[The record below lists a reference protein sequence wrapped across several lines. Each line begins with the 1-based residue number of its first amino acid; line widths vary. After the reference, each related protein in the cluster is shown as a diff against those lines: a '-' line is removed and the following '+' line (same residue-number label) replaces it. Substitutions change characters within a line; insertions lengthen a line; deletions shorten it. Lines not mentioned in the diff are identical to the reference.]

1 MKTKYKIIDMHTH
14 IFPDKVAEK
23 AVFNIG
29 NYYNLNM
36 SGKGTV
42 NDLMKSGKQIG
53 VEEFVV
59 HSSATS
65 AEQVKAI
72 NDYIANT
79 AKKYDNIIGFGTLH
93 PDMKNPGA
101 EVQRI
106 ISLGLKGVKLH
117 PEFQNFCIDHPSM
130 MPIYASIQGKLP
142 LLIHMGDEK
151 RDSSSPERL
160 SRVLELFPS
169 LTVIAAHFGG
179 YRMWDD
185 SSRFLLGKNLYMD
198 TSSSLAFLK
207 PEEAVNM
214 IRIHGA
220 DKFLFGTDY
229 PMWDHEEELNRFL
242 HLNLTEQERY
252 AILYSN
258 AVRLLNA

>member
-1 MKTKYKIIDMHTH
+1 MKKTYRIIDIHTH

-23 AVFNIG
+23 AVLNIG
-29 NYYNLNM
+29 NYYNLKM

-42 NDLMKSGKQIG
+42 DDLLETGRQNG
-53 VEEFVV
+53 VEKFVV
-59 HSSATS
+59 HSSATH
-65 AEQVKAI
+65 AEQVRAI
-72 NDYIANT
+72 NDFIAKT
-79 AKKYDNIIGFGTLH
+79 AKEHDNIIGFGTLH
-93 PDMKNPGA
+93 PGIKNPDA

-106 ISLGLKGVKLH
+106 ISSGLKGIKLH
-117 PEFQNFCIDHPSM
+117 PEFQNFNIDDRSM

-142 LLIHMGDEK
+142 LLIHMGDEN

-160 SRVLELFPS
+160 SNVLRLFPD

-179 YRMWDD
+179 YRMWND
-185 SSRFLLGKNLYMD
+185 SCRYLTGKNLYMD

-214 IRIHGA
+214 IRNHGA
-220 DKFLFGTDY
+220 GKFLFGTDY
-229 PMWDHEEELNRFL
+229 PMWDFSEELDRFL
-242 HLNLTEQERY
+242 NLDLTEQEKD

-258 AVRLLNA
+258 AARLLNI

>member
-1 MKTKYKIIDMHTH
+1 MNNKYRIIDIHTH

-23 AVFNIG
+23 AVLNIG
-29 NYYNLNM
+29 NYYNISM

-42 NDLMKSGKQIG
+42 EDLLENGKRYG
-53 VEEFVV
+53 VEKFVV
-59 HSSATS
+59 HSSATH

-72 NDYIANT
+72 NDYIAET
-79 AKKYDNIIGFGTLH
+79 VKEHSNIIGFGTLH
-93 PDMKNPGA
+93 PGMKNPGA

-117 PEFQNFCIDHPSM
+117 PEFQNFNIDDGSM

-151 RDSSSPERL
+151 RTSSSPERL
-160 SRVLELFPS
+160 SKVLRLFPS

-179 YRMWDD
+179 YSMWND
-185 SSRFLLGKNLYMD
+185 SCRYLIGKNLYMD
-198 TSSSLAFLK
+198 TSSSLPFLK
-207 PEEAVNM
+207 PQEAVNM
-214 IRIHGA
+214 IRNHGA

-229 PMWDHEEELNRFL
+229 PMWDFKEELDRFL
-242 HLNLTEQERY
+242 HLNLTEQERQ

-258 AVRLLNA
+258 AAGLLDI